1 MREINREFKNNDLEG
16 RFQMFRDAVDT
27 MAYNNFERVAQRAYK
42 YVFEEQPMGSNA
54 YNKRTQEK
62 FALSRELQ
70 NEPID
75 SFKDYSFFKNT
86 KRHEFIN
93 KVQFGYMARMLNT
106 YLHEKMGLSDEQ
118 VRTYFRGKSDFERF
132 FEYETTFKDL
142 FVDLAIKLLGG
153 ESIATDFLTTRKTKA
168 EIASGYTY
176 PTEQEQ
182 NVCIARAEALQ
193 IAVEIAQLLRLDRV
207 DLRAMYDSQHTL
219 DYDILA
225 HGGSRQ
231 VEMEA

>member
-42 YVFEEQPMGSNA
+42 YVFEGQPMASKA
-54 YNKRTQEK
+54 YHKRTQEK
-62 FALSRELQ
+62 FALSRQLQ

-75 SFKDYSFFKNT
+75 SFKDYSFFMIT

-93 KVQFGYMARMLNT
+93 QVQFGYMARMLNT

-142 FVDLAIKLLGG
+142 FIDLTLKLLGG
-153 ESIATDFLTTRKTKA
+153 DSIATDYLTTRKTKA
-168 EIASGYTY
+168 EIASEYTY

-193 IAVEIAQLLRLDRV
+193 IAVEIAQLLHLDRV
-207 DLRAMYDSQHTL
+207 DVRAMYDSLHTL

-225 HGGSRQ
+225 NGGPRQ
-231 VEMEA
+231 AELEP